1 MWTPPDTRVELKFK
15 NDDAARREAKNF
27 HVFLMKISS
36 PAKIKSVDAAVCGK
50 KREN

>member
-1 MWTPPDTRVELKFK
+1 MRTPRDPRVEAKFK
-15 NDDAARREAKNF
+15 NGDAARREAKDF
-27 HVFLMKISS
+27 HVFLMKIGS